1 MPSIPNLADMPTEAL
16 EALESSI
23 IAELQSRDMEYDNIM
38 NRGFLALRNRRW
50 A

>member
-23 IAELQSRDMEYDNIM
+23 LAELQSREIDRDEYQAPGWI
-38 NRGFLALRNRRW
+38 
-50 A
+50 